1 MPPRGQTAYFLFSE
15 EHRAAAKAD
24 LAAQDGAKAGVAQV
38 AKLVGAKWAALSDE
52 EKQQYKDRAA
62 AKTRQM
68 KGVSARHQCR
78 AAGAASLRQWLPT
91 TYLKQATQNISRLS
105 TRAEEAAAA
114 AAAQGQ
120 QQQSP
125 GGEGAAAGEEPAP
138 AAVGGGGAAPPPF
151 GFPTGVVKR
160 IMMVDDEVQR
170 VSADAVRAI
179 AKATELFVQQ
189 LAARAL
195 QHAQAGKRKN
205 FKEPDVAH
213 VAGRDRC
220 AQSGGTNAQ
229 HPPARGSCAGRNWHR
244 QLAQAAQAA
253 VMHPFCCLNRG
264 HQ

>member
-68 KGVSARHQCR
+68 K
-78 AAGAASLRQWLPT
+78 
-91 TYLKQATQNISRLS
+91 
-105 TRAEEAAAA
+105 EEAAAA

-213 VAGRDRC
+213 VAGRDRRLVDMGLREVLEQHG
-220 AQSGGTNAQ
+220 ATSGGGGEEGENA
-229 HPPARGSCAGRNWHR
+229 
-244 QLAQAAQAA
+244 AAQKQRNAKRQMQEEAA
-253 VMHPFCCLNRG
+253 AGTRQITAFFNLEAT
-264 HQ
+264 